1 MSRSWNGK
9 ALLDNLGERVW
20 NTQTAYRSKLIRWIN
35 EIQDD
40 IVSEIPMDY
49 FLFKTK
55 KLVPIESEII
65 DLNPQIPSAPS
76 AIIATNEIFRAKY
89 GTDASADADTAASDV
104 AGTLVG
110 SATVLNGVLNLPV
123 TSDSYAS
130 YNGENATWAENGTI
144 RFKWTPQFSGA
155 PASSYYLFSYADA
168 ENDIN
173 NLIRLFIPSGTQV
186 IRWDIY
192 DSSGSV
198 IKTVQSGNTI
208 TGGIVSGTTY
218 EIEFSFDVTL
228 GEYRLFIDGAEINGL
243 QTSAG
248 SHTRTDEAGAIIR
261 VGRNYTASADSGI
274 NSLIDDVQLFNIVQH
289 TESFT
294 GEVPRTLPASP
305 STYRVLTTFVIYE
318 PNLTRYIESSG
329 GLKSSP
335 VVVDLSSEMISVSNI
350 DTMDGNTAVNPSV
363 IYRKIYLEKKA
374 SGETSYG
381 EPFFLCDIIDNTTTT
396 LNITAD
402 PTSTITPPSVSEL
415 DQLSSKQMVFSGS
428 AQYLEKVNQAYVQRF
443 DSNGSESTSPDF
455 FDYLGTDSIY
465 L

>member
-1 MSRSWNGK
+1 MC
-9 ALLDNLGERVW
+9 L
-20 NTQTAYRSKLIRWIN
+20 
-35 EIQDD
+35 
-40 IVSEIPMDY
+40 
-49 FLFKTK
+49 
-55 KLVPIESEII
+55 
-65 DLNPQIPSAPS
+65 
-76 AIIATNEIFRAKY
+76 
-89 GTDASADADTAASDV
+89 
-104 AGTLVG
+104 
-110 SATVLNGVLNLPV
+110 
-123 TSDSYAS
+123 
-130 YNGENATWAENGTI
+130 
-144 RFKWTPQFSGA
+144 
-155 PASSYYLFSYADA
+155 
-168 ENDIN
+168 
-173 NLIRLFIPSGTQV
+173 
-186 IRWDIY
+186 
-192 DSSGSV
+192 
-198 IKTVQSGNTI
+198 
-208 TGGIVSGTTY
+208 
-218 EIEFSFDVTL
+218 DVTL

-335 VVVDLSSEMISVSNI
+335 VVVDLSGEMISVSNI

-465 L
+465 LYPKLSSAATIAQRTLIYWIYRRPHEIFDDVDRLIDMPIQLKKVLIQGVVWKSYEYNDRDGKVSEFNKYEQMKKEAINKMTRQKGKPTPVRDVNGDSFGYSV